1 MAIFTFEQVSLA
13 FGDQIILEASE
24 LAIEHGERVCLIGRN
39 GAGKTTLLKLITG
52 EIEPDHGEV
61 RFTSGIQISQLD
73 QTLPNALNLTVH
85 DFVTAGLGE
94 LRELIALYERR
105 SQETLDSSGLR
116 ELESLQ
122 RQIESHGGWNIDQ
135 QVDIVLTD
143 LGLPA
148 ERLLGE
154 LSGGWQ
160 RRVGLARALVSNPDL
175 LLLDEPTNHLDLSTI
190 EWLENRILGFSGS
203 ILFIT
208 HDRAFLQRLATRIVE
223 IDRAKIRSWPGDYR
237 TYLRDKEKAGAEEI
251 RGNALFDKRLQTEEA
266 WIRQGIKAR
275 RTRNEG
281 RVRALEGMR
290 REYAARIKPDGK
302 AQIHVEEAELSG
314 RKVIEARNIS
324 YSYDNDPL
332 IEKLSIKIMRG
343 DRIGL
348 IGNNGV
354 GKSTLLRILL
364 GQLRPLSGTVKLG
377 TNLSIGYF
385 DQLREQLE
393 PNKSVA
399 EIVGDGRDYI
409 SINGKQRHVIGYLRG
424 FLFSAKRAMTPIR
437 SLSGGECNRVILAR
451 LFTQATNLLVLDEPT
466 NDLDIETLE
475 VLEARLCEY
484 RGTLIVVSHDREF
497 LDNVTTS
504 TLVFECNGEI
514 GSYVGG
520 YRDWLRQGNALTDVN
535 GLSKQSTTA
544 NRRET
549 AAHEEAPVKKKL
561 TFKLKHE
568 LEQLP
573 KRIHELET
581 ELGKLH
587 EQTNTVEFY
596 QQPFEQTQPIVQ
608 RLGECQTELDQAIER
623 WGELESMQ

>member
-24 LAIEHGERVCLIGRN
+24 LSIEPGERVCLIGRN

-61 RFTSGIQISQLD
+61 RFMSGIQVSQLD
-73 QTLPNALNLTVH
+73 QALPNILNLTVQ
-85 DFVTAGLGE
+85 DYVTTGLGE

-105 SQETLDSSGLR
+105 SRETLDNSGLR

-143 LGLPA
+143 LDLPPKS
-148 ERLLGE
+148 LLGE

-190 EWLENRILGFSGS
+190 EWLENRIRGFSGS
-203 ILFIT
+203 VLFIT

-251 RGNALFDKRLQTEEA
+251 RDNALFDKRLQTEEA

-324 YSYDNDPL
+324 YSYDDDPL

-364 GQLRPLSGTVKLG
+364 GQLKPLSGTVKLG

-535 GLSKQSTTA
+535 GLSKQSVPV

-549 AAHEEAPVKKKL
+549 ATHEESPVKKKL

-573 KRIHELET
+573 TRINELEA
-581 ELGKLH
+581 ELSKLH

-596 QQPFEQTQPIVQ
+596 QQPFEQTRPIVQ
-608 RLGECQTELDQAIER
+608 RLGECQAELDQAIER
-623 WGELESMQ
+623 WGELESM